1 MGQPSSHA
9 LSSCIALPMP
19 NVCHFRHSSQAFFSS
34 IAACFLLPLVRLR
47 RRSPVLDQRLRCSS
61 YKSRGSSLSRSGQN
75 KQRPLLLLLSYSI
88 LPLSPA
94 GPLST
99 LRGQVGIGII
109 NCSSGESPSRPWAN
123 LLRVKFPSAIA
134 LFNPFIRYLDHN
146 PSRRLVRP
154 AHASCGLAGP
164 TRRRRSRTR
173 PFRPPCRFRL
183 ALLG

>member
-1 MGQPSSHA
+1 MYCAADAQRLPLQA
-9 LSSCIALPMP
+9 LIAG
-19 NVCHFRHSSQAFFSS
+19 FFFFN
-34 IAACFLLPLVRLR
+34 CCLLPLAACPTAKAQPCVGPAVEMLVVQVARF
-47 RRSPVLDQRLRCSS
+47 VTVQI
-61 YKSRGSSLSRSGQN
+61 GT
-75 KQRPLLLLLSYSI
+75 KQTKAIVVVVIIFNFTPI
-88 LPLSPA
+88 P